1 MSSFSVTLKAGLL
14 ALALAGA
21 SALSGCT
28 FTPAFNDEAPTQAMA
43 LQFAP
48 ANNPLEQL
56 VYQDLGTRFGLSS
69 DPNAPQVSVTVS
81 TYSRDLAQSST
92 VDPAK
97 GKLMTATGILRI
109 SRGGAPMLTT
119 TRQATASYSADSQVL
134 GDKSAETA
142 AQEQAAHA
150 LANTLEL
157 TIISALTPP
166 TASR

>member
-1 MSSFSVTLKAGLL
+1 MSSFSVTLKAGFL
-14 ALALAGA
+14 ALALAGTA
-21 SALSGCT
+21 ALSGCT
-28 FTPAFNDEAPTQAMA
+28 FTPALNDEAPSRAMA

-56 VYQDLGTRFGLSS
+56 VYQDLGTRFGLSN
-69 DPNAPQVSVTVS
+69 DPNAAQVSVTVS

-92 VDPAK
+92 VDPSK

-109 SRGGAPMLTT
+109 TRGGQSVLTT

-150 LANTLEL
+150 LADTLEL

-166 TASR
+166 AASR